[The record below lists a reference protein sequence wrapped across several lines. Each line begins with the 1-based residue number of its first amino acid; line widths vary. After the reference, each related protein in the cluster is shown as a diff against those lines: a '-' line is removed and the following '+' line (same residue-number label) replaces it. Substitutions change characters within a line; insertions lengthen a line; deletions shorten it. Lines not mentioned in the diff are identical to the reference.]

1 MIKGIFYF
9 IFIFLISQSFLFSKD
24 LKKVTIQLSWFDQF
38 QFAGYYIAKEKG
50 FYEEAGLDVT
60 IKPFEFG
67 LDIPNDVAK
76 QKFDFA
82 VGRETLI
89 LDKSKGADI
98 VALYALFQSTPL
110 ILVSTKES
118 GINTIEDFR
127 NKTIMTTIDDASEV
141 SLKAMIR
148 SKNVRLEELNF
159 IKHTH
164 NINDLINKKTDV
176 ISAYISK
183 SPFEL
188 QKKGIEY
195 NVFDPKKFG
204 FDMYSDLL
212 FTSKKMIQ
220 NDIDTALAFKNASLK
235 GWKYAYSNIEE
246 SADLILQKYNPQKLS
261 REELIYEG
269 EHLKKLSYFNTK
281 ELGHIKKEKLQRIYD
296 LYNIMGLTNNVID
309 FDDFIYFEDNKLVLT
324 NDEKKYLKQKAFIK
338 TCIIPDSM
346 PYSDI
351 KDGKVYGSTADF
363 IKILEE
369 KIKIPLTYVPATS
382 LKNSLELIK
391 TNECDIIPTA
401 QLTQDRKSFMNFTN
415 AYIDVPSVIMTK
427 DDKPFIENLSS
438 LKDVKIGVVN
448 GFSLYEVLKP
458 KYPNIEFVKV
468 KSLNDGLEKVYEGE
482 LYGQITAM
490 GKAWYALQKDFFSHI
505 KISGKIDEK
514 INIRIGVKKDD
525 INLYHIMTKF
535 VNTLDDE
542 KIESLSNKWV
552 YVQHQKEFDYALL
565 FKIVL
570 AIVILLTLLLY
581 RQNLLKKMNEK
592 LNKKVEEKT
601 QELKKI
607 NETLEHRVK
616 EEVEE
621 NLKKDRLL
629 ARQSKMAAMGE
640 MLENIAHQWR
650 QPLSVISTS
659 ASGLKV
665 KKQVNDLD
673 DKFFYDTVDCIVNS
687 SNYLSHTIDDF
698 RYFFKPQDEKVKFDI
713 ADTLEKTINLLNSKF
728 EQENITVIRSLENIE
743 IKGHETEFI
752 QVFINILN
760 NAKDALV
767 LNLDENRVIF
777 VETKKRKNKTVVKI
791 RDNAGGIK
799 PKILEKIFE
808 PYFTTKHNSTG
819 TGIGLYMCD
828 QIISKYM
835 NGVIDVTNKKFDYKE
850 EKYKGAEFSVILYD
864 DNLD

>member
-1 MIKGIFYF
+1 MLRGIFYF
-9 IFIFLISQSFLFSKD
+9 IFVFLISQSLLFSKD

-38 QFAGYYIAKEKG
+38 QFAGYYMAKEKG

-60 IKPFEFG
+60 IKAFEFG

-89 LDKSKGADI
+89 LDKSKGTDI
-98 VALYALFQSTPL
+98 VALYALFQATPL

-118 GINTIEDFR
+118 GINSIEDFK
-127 NKTIMTTIDDASEV
+127 NKNIMTTIDDASEV

-148 SKNVRLEELNF
+148 SKNIRLEELDF

-164 NINDLINKKTDV
+164 NINDLIDKKTDV

-188 QKKGIEY
+188 KQRGIEY

-235 GWKYAYSNIEE
+235 GWEYAYSNIEK
-246 SADLILQKYNPQKLS
+246 SADLILQKYNSQNLS
-261 REELIYEG
+261 KAELIYEG
-269 EHLKKLSYFNTK
+269 EQLKKLSYFNTK

-324 NDEKKYLKQKAFIK
+324 NKEKEYLKQKAFIK
-338 TCIIPDSM
+338 TCIIPNAM

-351 KDGKVYGSTADF
+351 KDGKVYGSVADF
-363 IKILEE
+363 VKILEE
-369 KIKIPLTYVPATS
+369 KIKIPLTYIPASS

-391 TNECDIIPTA
+391 SNQCDIIPTA

-415 AYIDVPSVIMTK
+415 AYVDVPSVIMTK
-427 DDKPFIENLSS
+427 DEKPFIENLSS
-438 LKDVKIGVVN
+438 LKDVKIGIVD
-448 GFSLYEVLKP
+448 GFSLYEILKP

-468 KSLNDGLEKVYEGE
+468 KSLEDGLERVYEDE

-490 GKAWYALQKDFFSHI
+490 GKAWYILQKDFLSHM

-514 INIRIGVKKDD
+514 IDIRIGVKKGDVK
-525 INLYHIMTKF
+525 LYKIMSKF
-535 VNTLDDE
+535 VNSLDDE
-542 KIESLSNKWV
+542 KVEALSNKWV
-552 YVQHQKEFDYALL
+552 YVQHEKEFDYALL
-565 FKIVL
+565 FKITF
-570 AIVILLTLLLY
+570 AIFILSALLLY

-601 QELKKI
+601 QELKRI

-665 KKQVNDLD
+665 KKQVDDLD

-698 RYFFKPQDEKVKFDI
+698 RYFFKPQDEKVRFDI

-728 EQENITVIRSLENIE
+728 EQENITVIRSFENIV
-743 IKGHETEFI
+743 IQGHETEFI

-767 LNLDENRVIF
+767 LNLAENRVIF
-777 VETKKRKNKTVVKI
+777 VEIKKRKNKTLVKI

-799 PKILEKIFE
+799 PKILDKIFE

-835 NGVIDVTNKKFDYKE
+835 NGVIDVSNKRFEYKD